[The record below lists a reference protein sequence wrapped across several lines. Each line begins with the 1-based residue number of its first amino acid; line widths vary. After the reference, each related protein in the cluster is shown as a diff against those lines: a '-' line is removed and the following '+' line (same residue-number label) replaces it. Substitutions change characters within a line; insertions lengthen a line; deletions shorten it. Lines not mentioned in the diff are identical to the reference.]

1 MKALCLALVALELIT
16 GAFGTSGSSSQV
28 EKRQWYGFGCGQSL
42 PTIGNYCYQPVQ
54 DGTVVCRATGSS
66 TYTHRGYPGDY
77 RAYLAVD
84 GFLSPGN
91 SGFYH
96 SHYEAY
102 PWLKI
107 DIMKP
112 DLSDF
117 EPKEI
122 KRVQVFQRCDANELY
137 HPTSFDVRVNDGD
150 PGTVYANPR
159 LVGGKVCGTRTFMYF
174 SGGTQ
179 FMVPCAAPIP
189 DAKEV
194 FIQKTTLHS
203 HGQGWPGYGGG
214 QWNSY
219 TGNSPAQ
226 NSNVPACF
234 LMINEVVLY

>member
-1 MKALCLALVALELIT
+1 MKGCYLILIAFQLINASIALD
-16 GAFGTSGSSSQV
+16 
-28 EKRQWYGFGCGQSL
+28 KRQGFGFGCGANL

-66 TYTHRGYPGDY
+66 VYRHNGFPGDY
-77 RAYLAVD
+77 NAYLAVD

-122 KRVQVFQRCDANELY
+122 KRVQVYQRCDANELY

-150 PGTVYANPR
+150 PGTVYAGPR
-159 LVGGKVCGTRTFMYF
+159 LVGGKVCGTRTFQF
-174 SGGTQ
+174 GFGGTS
-179 FMVPCAAPIP
+179 FTIPCAAPIP

-194 FIQKTTLHS
+194 WIQKTTLHS
-203 HGQGWPGYGGG
+203 HGAGWPGYGCG
-214 QWNSY
+214 QWNNWCGGG
-219 TGNSPAQ
+219 TPAQ

-234 LMINEVVLY
+234 LMVNEVVLY